1 LNELALNNPSLALS
15 GYASTEFLVLAASR
29 VAQQYIMPTLVK

>member
-15 GYASTEFLVLAASR
+15 GYAFLVLAASR